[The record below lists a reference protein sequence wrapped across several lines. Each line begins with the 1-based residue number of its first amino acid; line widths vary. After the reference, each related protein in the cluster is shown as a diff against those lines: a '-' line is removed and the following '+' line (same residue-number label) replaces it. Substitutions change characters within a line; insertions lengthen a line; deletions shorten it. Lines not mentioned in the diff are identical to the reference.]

1 MIAHV
6 AESGEDRG
14 RVVLHVGTGDPHV
27 IAVEA
32 ALRIARAFGSEVE
45 SLFVEDEQLFDCAAY
60 TFARE
65 VPLSG
70 TQSRPLSRDGL
81 MRSLHFAA
89 QGARRR
95 IEELARKADVPLRCT
110 VVRDEATRA
119 LSIACAERGPWN
131 VVALA
136 EPFKIGN
143 GPRLKQ
149 LLSEVAGTTGFVI
162 VGPKAQRVAGPIVIA
177 VEDTDYL
184 PEMLRA
190 AEKLAALDEASIVL
204 LLIAPNQE
212 QLERIDGETR
222 LVVEAHPNVRIQW
235 AALSHGASAV
245 IAETL
250 RCLHGGTVI
259 CRFGGH
265 VVSDEDDLRPLA
277 AALECPLLLVR

>member
-14 RVVLHVGTGDPHV
+14 RVVLHVGTGAPHV

-32 ALRIARAFGSEVE
+32 ALRVARAFGSEIE

-60 TFARE
+60 AFARE
-65 VPLSG
+65 I
-70 TQSRPLSRDGL
+70 PLSRDDL

-95 IEELARKADVPLRCT
+95 IEELARKAEVPLRCT
-110 VVRDEATRA
+110 IVRDESTRA

-131 VVALA
+131 VVALS
-136 EPFKIGN
+136 EPFKAAN
-143 GPRLKQ
+143 GPLLKQ
-149 LLSEVAGTTGFVI
+149 LLNEVVGTTGFVL
-162 VGPKAQRVAGPIVIA
+162 VGPRAKRVAGPIVVA
-177 VEDTDYL
+177 VESTDYL

-190 AEKLAALDEASIVL
+190 AEKLAALDESGIVL
-204 LLIAPNQE
+204 LLIAPDQE
-212 QLERIDGETR
+212 HLDRIDAETR
-222 LVVEAHPNVRIQW
+222 LVVEAHPNMRIAW
-235 AALSHGASAV
+235 AALSHGAAAV

-250 RCLHGGTVI
+250 RRLDAGTVI
-259 CRFGGH
+259 CRFGGL
-265 VVSDEDDLRPLA
+265 VVSDEEDLRPLA

>member
-32 ALRIARAFGSEVE
+32 ALRVARAFGSEIE

-60 TFARE
+60 AFARE
-65 VPLSG
+65 IPLSG
-70 TQSRPLSRDGL
+70 SRSRPLSRDDL

-95 IEELARKADVPLRCT
+95 IEELARKAEVPLRCT
-110 VVRDEATRA
+110 IVRDESTRA

-131 VVALA
+131 VVALS
-136 EPFKIGN
+136 EPFKAAN
-143 GPRLKQ
+143 GPLLKQ
-149 LLSEVAGTTGFVI
+149 LLNEVVGTTGFVL
-162 VGPKAQRVAGPIVIA
+162 VGPRAKRVAGSVVVA
-177 VEDTDYL
+177 VESTDYL

-190 AEKLAALDEASIVL
+190 AEKLAALDESGIVL
-204 LLIAPNQE
+204 LLIASDQDH
-212 QLERIDGETR
+212 LDRIDAETR
-222 LVVEAHPNVRIQW
+222 LVVEAHPNMRIAW

-250 RCLHGGTVI
+250 RRLHAGTVI
-259 CRFGGH
+259 CRFGGL
-265 VVSDEDDLRPLA
+265 VVSDEEDLRPLA